1 VNPLAQGLL
10 LGPACLYR
18 GAVALRNRYYDR
30 PSAVRAVSVPVVS
43 VGNVTLGGTGKTPVV
58 AWLAEQLGTM
68 GRKPAIVSRGY
79 GGVAGRGPVFVS
91 RGDGPLCDAR
101 QAGDEPVQLATGLPG
116 VRVVVGSDRWAGAA
130 AAAADGADVV
140 VLDDG
145 FQHRRLARD
154 LDIVLLDAS
163 NPFGNEHVIPAG
175 QLREPLH
182 ALGRAQIVLITR
194 ARPDTAYPRI
204 ESVVRRYRP
213 DATILLAGHQ
223 SVGFVDSDGRGVS
236 APARALAFCGIG
248 NPGRFQVD
256 LRELGVVVVGF
267 RAFRDH
273 HVYTGAEIEELQR
286 AARLRDAIL
295 VTTEKDLVRIHA
307 GDHALPPSAL
317 LALRIEAVIHQAEPL
332 LNALRRLGEPGGPS

>member
-10 LGPACLYR
+10 LGPAFLYR

-30 PSAVRAVSVPVVS
+30 PSAVRKVSVPVVS

-58 AWLAEQLGTM
+58 AWLAVQLGAM

-91 RGDGPLCDAR
+91 RGDGPLCDAH

-154 LDIVLLDAS
+154 LDIVLIDAS

-175 QLREPLH
+175 RLREPLH
-182 ALGRAQIVLITR
+182 ALGRAQVVLITR
-194 ARPDTAYPRI
+194 ARPDTEYPRI

-213 DATILLAGHQ
+213 DATILHAGHR
-223 SVGFVDSDGRGVS
+223 SVGFVDADGRGVS
-236 APARALAFCGIG
+236 PPARALAFCGIG
-248 NPGRFQVD
+248 NPSRFQVD
-256 LRELGVVVVGF
+256 LRELGVDVVAF

-273 HVYTGAEIEELQR
+273 HVYTGAELEELQR
-286 AARLRDAIL
+286 AARSRDAVL
-295 VTTEKDLVRIHA
+295 VTTDKDLVRIHA
-307 GDHALPPSAL
+307 GDHGLPLSAL
-317 LALRIEAVIHQAEPL
+317 LALRIEAVIHQPEPL
-332 LNALRRLGEPGGPS
+332 LDALRGLDETGGPR